1 MTLNAS
7 DIARA
12 IVVLTGAV
20 AQVVMGALPFIEGW
34 EHTVGSRSAQ
44 VQVLLTPAGYAF
56 SIWSVLFLGCGIY
69 ALLHLVR
76 LTNPAMRA
84 TGWFAGAAFWF
95 NTAWETWVPFY
106 GIEIVSLG
114 LIMAGW
120 LACVAFMAVSSADQH
135 VGLFGRAVRLPVY
148 ALGGWLNA
156 AAFVNVLIVA
166 EVYALPWLGSGAVDP
181 AIAVL
186 SAATLAAV
194 LVVLRTGSA
203 SYAAAVGWGLLGISA
218 ANEARSEPALIGQA
232 AIAAVAVVGVSLLAG
247 WAGRVFQAGSTRFRP
262 R

>member
-1 MTLNAS
+1 MTARAS

-12 IVVLTGAV
+12 LVVLTGAV
-20 AQVVMGALPFIEGW
+20 AQVVMGALPFIQDW
-34 EHTVGSRSAQ
+34 ANTVGSRSAE

-69 ALLHLVR
+69 ALVHLVR
-76 LTNPAMRA
+76 LTEPVMRA
-84 TGWFAGAAFWF
+84 TGWLAGLAFWF

-120 LACVAFMAVSSADQH
+120 LACVAFMLTGSAQREIGMLH
-135 VGLFGRAVRLPVY
+135 RAVRLPVY

-166 EVYALPWLGSGAVDP
+166 EVYGLPWLGSGAVAP

-186 SAATLAAV
+186 ALALIAAV
-194 LVVLRTGSA
+194 IVVLRTGSG
-203 SYAAAVGWGLLGISA
+203 SYAAALGWGLLGIWA
-218 ANEARSEPALIGQA
+218 ANDMRNEPVLIGQA
-232 AIAAVAVVGVSLLAG
+232 ALLAIAVVLVSLLAG
-247 WAGRVFQAGSTRFRP
+247 WAGRVFQASSTSFRP

>member
-1 MTLNAS
+1 MRPT

-12 IVVLTGAV
+12 LVVLTGAI
-20 AQVVMGALPFIEGW
+20 AQVVMGALPFIQDW
-34 EHTVGSRSAQ
+34 ENTVGSRSAE

-69 ALLHLVR
+69 ALVHLFR
-76 LTNPAMRA
+76 LTDPVMRA
-84 TGWFAGAAFWF
+84 TGWLAGLAFWF
-95 NTAWETWVPFY
+95 NTAWESWVPFY

-120 LACVAFMAVSSADQH
+120 IACVAFMMIGSAQREIGMLH
-135 VGLFGRAVRLPVY
+135 RAVRLPVY

-166 EVYALPWLGSGAVDP
+166 EVYTLPWLGSGAVEP

-186 SAATLAAV
+186 GAATLSALV
-194 LVVLRTGSA
+194 VVLRTGSA
-203 SYAAAVGWGLLGISA
+203 SYAAALGWGLLGIGA
-218 ANEARSEPALIGQA
+218 ANDMRNEPVLIGQA
-232 AIAAVAVVGVSLLAG
+232 SLVAIAVVLVSLLAG
-247 WAGRVFQAGSTRFRP
+247 WAGRVFKASSRRFRP